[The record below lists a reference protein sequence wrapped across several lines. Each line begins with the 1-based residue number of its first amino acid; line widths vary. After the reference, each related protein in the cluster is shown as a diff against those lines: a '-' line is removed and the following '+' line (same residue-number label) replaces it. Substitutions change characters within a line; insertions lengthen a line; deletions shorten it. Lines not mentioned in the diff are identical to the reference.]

1 MEKELSIIVS
11 APLLDTILDSS
22 KGTSSS
28 RPKQRLTSVSVAKLS
43 SNSWDIG
50 KLDMP
55 TWGFC
60 PNIR

>member
-1 MEKELSIIVS
+1 MEKELSMIVS
-11 APLLDTILDSS
+11 VALVDTILDSF

-55 TWGFC
+55 TWGCC